1 MTEALYLRM
10 AYTVLISLF
19 MFCGA
24 LRCCN
29 LWRQTNKTIDD
40 LYPARKSVA
49 AAYLSVILLM
59 PCVISPLSPAAQ
71 LLARCFWILWI
82 PSVSSLAFV
91 QLFSPDSAHGK
102 LRLALVG
109 CLPAIFLLAL
119 SVLSLVNENFLA
131 SHAYTLLLYIGGA
144 AGIALAVCLIYTTL
158 WVYRLVCSCCSD
170 SSGDDNLPRRLAL
183 RVFFLPIAVLIVAW
197 IVFMSASTT
206 ADLLFI
212 VWVALSGAVMLV
224 VILHPRP
231 SYVSASANGSS
242 LIHNGSPLMH
252 NGSSLMHNASSR
264 QLPVELI
271 DKIERQIRDV
281 VEHERL
287 FLDPNLTKSLLL
299 SRLSTND
306 NYLHI
311 VLKERF
317 GPFNR
322 YINLLRLDYS
332 VLYREQHP
340 DAKHEEVAMKCGFG
354 SVRTYYR
361 ARKLYGFT

>member
-19 MFCGA
+19 MLCGA

-29 LWRQTNKTIDD
+29 LWRQTNKSVDD

-49 AAYLSVILLM
+49 AAYLSVILLL
-59 PCVISPLSPAAQ
+59 PCVVSPLSLGNR

-82 PSVSSLAFV
+82 PSASSLAFV
-91 QLFSPDSAHGK
+91 QLFAPDSAHSR
-102 LRLALVG
+102 LRLAFVG
-109 CLPAIFLLAL
+109 VLPAVFL
-119 SVLSLVNENFLA
+119 SVLSALALVNDGFLA
-131 SHAYTLLLYIGGA
+131 SHAYTLIYIGGA
-144 AGIALAVCLIYTTL
+144 AGIALAACLVHTTL
-158 WVYRLVCSCCSD
+158 WAYRLVRSCSD
-170 SSGDDNLPRRLAL
+170 NNGDDNLSRRFVL

-197 IVFMSASTT
+197 IVFLSASTT
-206 ADLLFI
+206 ADLLFT

-224 VILHPRP
+224 VILHPNP
-231 SYVSASANGSS
+231 SYGMASANGSS
-242 LIHNGSPLMH
+242 LIHNASSLMH

-271 DKIERQIRDV
+271 DKIERQIRNV

-299 SRLSTND
+299 SHLSTND

-361 ARKLYGFT
+361 VRKLYGFT